1 MISSPN
7 RLARQALARANQS
20 PTTTQMNTSIATA
33 LATAGLTV
41 IKLQATLGTG
51 GAVTLTF
58 PAAYASP
65 PIVVNSSRFVANR
78 GYFAVPGT
86 VTTTTVDLTGKRN
99 KGTLLLSDGP
109 NEAAAAGDVVEV
121 LVIGR
126 LA

>member
-7 RLARQALARANQS
+7 YARRLAAQALARANQS
-20 PTTTQMNTSIATA
+20 PTTAQVTA
-33 LATAGLTV
+33 AMATAGVTA
-41 IKLQATLGTG
+41 IKLTATLGTG

-58 PAAYASP
+58 PAPYVSP
-65 PIVVNSSRFVANR
+65 PMVVNSSRFVGNR

-86 VTTTTVDLTGKRN
+86 VTATTVELTGKRN

-109 NEAAAAGDVVEV
+109 NEAAVSGDIVEV

-126 LA
+126 PA

>member
-7 RLARQALARANQS
+7 RLARQALARASQS
-20 PTTTQMNTSIATA
+20 PTTTQMAAA
-33 LATAGLTV
+33 LAAAGVTA

-58 PAAYASP
+58 PTPYVSP

>member
-1 MISSPN
+1 MISVPN
-7 RLARQALARANQS
+7 RMARAAWNRANQS
-20 PTTTQMNTSIATA
+20 PTTAQMTTA
-33 LATAGLTV
+33 MASAGVTAIRLT
-41 IKLQATLGTG
+41 ATLGVG
-51 GAVTLTF
+51 GAATLTF
-58 PAAYASP
+58 PAPYASP
-65 PIVVNSSRFVANR
+65 PIVVNSSRFVTNR

-109 NEAAAAGDVVEV
+109 NEAATAGDVVEV